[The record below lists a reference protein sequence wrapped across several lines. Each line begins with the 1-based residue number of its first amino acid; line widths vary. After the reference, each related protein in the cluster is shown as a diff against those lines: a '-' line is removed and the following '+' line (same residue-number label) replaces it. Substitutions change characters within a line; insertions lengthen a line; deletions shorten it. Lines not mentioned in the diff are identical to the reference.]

1 MIDNIEHNVLKA
13 SDYVGDAAVNV
24 KKTIDTDT
32 DNRKVMN
39 SIQKLLFLISFFLET
54 NLYMYYCRNSCYYTY
69 SYS

>member
-39 SIQKLLFLISFFLET
+39 SIQKLLFLISFF
-54 NLYMYYCRNSCYYTY
+54 
-69 SYS
+69 